1 MTINLRRVT
10 GKLEPANTGPQ
21 APRKTGTGAGA
32 RRHDTDSLAL
42 TDAAARLKA
51 AEQALSR
58 ADVIDMARVTRV
70 ANALQDGSYQ
80 IDAEQIAEKLLE
92 LDSQLP

>member
-1 MTINLRRVT
+1 MMINLRAVT
-10 GKLEPANTGPQ
+10 GKPEPANTGPRALRRLETQ
-21 APRKTGTGAGA
+21 TGARQSDG
-32 RRHDTDSLAL
+32 DSLAL
-42 TDAAARLKA
+42 TDAAARLKE

-58 ADVIDMARVTRV
+58 AEVIDMARVTRV

>member
-1 MTINLRRVT
+1 MTINLRALT
-10 GKLEPANTGPQ
+10 GKLEPTNTGPG
-21 APRKTGTGAGA
+21 APHKPETKTGA
-32 RRHDTDSLAL
+32 RQSDSDSLAL
-42 TDAAARLKA
+42 TDTATRLKE